1 MTQFSVHTIETAPS
15 TSARQLEQIQKNF
28 GFIPNLAGV
37 LAEAPAALE
46 SYFSL
51 GALFDKTSLSKTE
64 RQVVLLAV
72 SRENR
77 CHYCMAAHS
86 VSARKQSVPEPVID
100 SIRNDDRIG
109 DAKLEALRRFTTAM
123 VRKRGMLNQKDLEA
137 FFGAGYSRAH
147 VLEVVLGVAMKTISN
162 YTNHIA
168 ATPLDDA
175 FASAVWSES
184 SACACSA
191 CI

>member
-1 MTQFSVHTIETAPS
+1 MIHYPVHTAESAPPA
-15 TSARQLEQIQKNF
+15 SARQLESIQKNL

-51 GALFDKTSLSKTE
+51 GALFDKTSLSRTE

-72 SRENR
+72 SRQNR
-77 CHYCMAAHS
+77 CEYCMAAHT
-86 VSARKQSVPEPVID
+86 VIARMQSVPD
-100 SIRNDDRIG
+100 SVVEAIRNGGRIE
-109 DAKLEALRRFTTAM
+109 DAKLEALRCFTTAT
-123 VRKRGMLNQKDLEA
+123 VRKRGVLDKEDLEA
-137 FFGAGYSRAH
+137 FFNAGYSRAH
-147 VLEVVLGVAMKTISN
+147 VLEVIVGVAMKTISN

-175 FASAVWSES
+175 FASAAWTES
-184 SACACSA
+184 PACACD
-191 CI
+191 

>member
-1 MTQFSVHTIETAPS
+1 MTQFPVHTPESAPAA
-15 TSARQLEQIQKNF
+15 SARKLELIRQNL

-51 GALFDKTSLSKTE
+51 GALFDKTSLSRTE

-77 CHYCMAAHS
+77 CEYCMAAHT
-86 VSARKQSVPEPVID
+86 VVARMQSVPESVIE
-100 SIRNDDRIG
+100 SIRNDDRIPE
-109 DAKLEALRRFTTAM
+109 AKLEVLRRFTTAI
-123 VRKRGMLNQKDLEA
+123 VRKRGVLDKEDLDA
-137 FFGAGYSRAH
+137 FFNVGYSKAH
-147 VLEVVLGVAMKTISN
+147 VLEVIVGVAMKTISN

-168 ATPLDDA
+168 ATPLDAA
-175 FASAVWSES
+175 FASAAWSES
-184 SACACSA
+184 PAFEFV
-191 CI
+191 

>member
-1 MTQFSVHTIETAPS
+1 MTQFPVHTLKTAPS
-15 TSARQLEQIQKNF
+15 PSARQLELIQKNL

-51 GALFDKTSLSKTE
+51 GALFAKTSLSRTE

-86 VSARKQSVPEPVID
+86 VIARMQSVPELVIE
-100 SIRNDDRIG
+100 SIRNDGRIG
-109 DAKLEALRRFTTAM
+109 DAKLEALRRFTTSM
-123 VRKRGMLNQKDLEA
+123 VRKRGMLDRRDLEA
-137 FFGAGYSRAH
+137 FFAAGYSRTH
-147 VLEVVLGVAMKTISN
+147 VLEVVVGVAMKTISN

-175 FASAVWSES
+175 FASAAWSES
-184 SACACSA
+184 SACAC
-191 CI
+191 I

>member
-1 MTQFSVHTIETAPS
+1 MTQFSLHTIETAPS
-15 TSARQLEQIQKNF
+15 ASVRQLAAIQKNF

-51 GALFDKTSLSKTE
+51 GALFDKTSLSATE
-64 RQVVLLAV
+64 RQVVLLTA

-77 CHYCMAAHS
+77 CHYCLAAHS
-86 VSARKQSVPEPVID
+86 VVALMQSVPEPVIE
-100 SIRNDDRIG
+100 SIRNDDRIA
-109 DAKLEALRRFTTAM
+109 DARLEALRRFTTAI
-123 VRKRGMLNQKDLEA
+123 VRKRGMLDPKDLEA

-147 VLEVVLGVAMKTISN
+147 VLEVIVGVAMKTISS

-168 ATPLDDA
+168 DTPLDEA
-175 FASAVWSES
+175 FALAAWSES
-184 SACACSA
+184 SACART
-191 CI
+191 